1 MSDTAKIAGPDLEAT
16 GIAENDLADGGMLVG
31 HVHDENVLVAR
42 VGADVLAIGATC
54 THYGGPLGEGLL
66 VGETVRCPWHHAC
79 FSLRTGEAL
88 AAPALAPVPC
98 WRVRRD
104 EGRIFVSERLEATA
118 SVPRARRSRRPASG
132 RTVIIGG
139 GAAGF
144 AAAQRMRL
152 EGYDG
157 EISLIS
163 DDDAAPYDRPNLSKD
178 YLAGTA
184 PEEWIPLRPESFY
197 ADNDIDLRLRTTA
210 VGIDPAARRI
220 MLGAG
225 EPLEYARLLLATG
238 GEPVRLTIRGSDL
251 PHVLTLR
258 SLRDCRSVIGCA
270 KRESRVVIIGASF
283 IGLEAAA
290 ALRQRQVEVH
300 VVAPEQHPME
310 SALGPQ
316 LGGFLR
322 SLHESRGVVFHL
334 GRRPAAIDPEGV
346 VLDDGVRLP
355 ADFVLV
361 GIGVRPRLELAQQ
374 AGLAL
379 ERGVL
384 VNEYLETSVPGI
396 FAAGDIA
403 RWPDRYTGERLRI
416 EHWVVAERQGQ
427 TAAMNMLGRL
437 TPFNAPPFFWT
448 QHYDVS
454 VSYVGHATDWDSIEV
469 SGSLDS
475 RDAALRFRKSGRT
488 LAVATVFRDLESL
501 RAERAMEEG
510 RSP

>member
-1 MSDTAKIAGPDLEAT
+1 MSNASQTAGPDLEAT
-16 GIAENDLADGGMLVG
+16 GVAEGDLGDGGMLVG
-31 HVHDENVLVAR
+31 HVKGDKVLVAR
-42 VGADVLAIGATC
+42 VGAQVLAIDATC

-66 VGETVRCPWHHAC
+66 VGDTVRCPWHHAC

-88 AAPALAPVPC
+88 AAPALAPVSC
-98 WRVRRD
+98 WRIERD
-104 EGRIFVSERLEATA
+104 RGRIFARERVGATA
-118 SVPRARRSRRPASG
+118 GAPQAHRPRRASSG
-132 RTVIIGG
+132 RVVIIGG

-144 AAAQRMRL
+144 AAAQRLRL

-178 YLAGTA
+178 YLAGSA
-184 PEEWIPLRPESFY
+184 PEEWIPLRPEAFY
-197 ADNDIDLRLRTTA
+197 AENDIDLRIGTMVA
-210 VGIDPAARRI
+210 GIDPAARRI
-220 MLGAG
+220 VLAG
-225 EPLEYARLLLATG
+225 GGRLEYTRLLLATG
-238 GEPVRLTIRGSDL
+238 AQPVRLTVPGSDL

-258 SLRDCRSVIGCA
+258 SLRDCRSVIERARRG
-270 KRESRVVIIGASF
+270 SRVAVIGASF

-290 ALRQRQVEVH
+290 ALRQREVDVH
-300 VVAPEQHPME
+300 VVAPEQHPMDRV
-310 SALGPQ
+310 LGPE

-322 SLHESRGVVFHL
+322 SLHESRGVRFHL
-334 GRRPAAIDPEGV
+334 GRLPAEIDSEGV
-346 VLDDGVRLP
+346 LLDDGTRLP

-374 AGLAL
+374 AGLAV

-384 VNEYLETSVPGI
+384 VNECLETSVPGI

-403 RWPDRYTGERLRI
+403 RWPDHYSGERLRI

-427 TAAMNMLGRL
+427 TAALNMLGR
-437 TPFNAPPFFWT
+437 TTRFMAPPFFWT
-448 QHYDVS
+448 QQYDVS
-454 VSYVGHATDWDSIEV
+454 VSYVGHAAEWDAIEV
-469 SGSLDS
+469 SGSLEA
-475 RDAALRFRKSGRT
+475 RDAALRYRRNGRT